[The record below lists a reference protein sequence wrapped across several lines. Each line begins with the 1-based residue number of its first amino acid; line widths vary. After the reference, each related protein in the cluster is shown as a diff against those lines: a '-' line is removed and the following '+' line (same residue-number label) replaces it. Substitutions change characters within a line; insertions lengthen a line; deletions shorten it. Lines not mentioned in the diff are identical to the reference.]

1 MPPLNPKRRVIPN
14 RVMRRAVTRGVDALY
29 RDEKRIK
36 KLEQQEKNVW
46 SADETLVIAL
56 AALVLFLVGLAL
68 KSC

>member
-1 MPPLNPKRRVIPN
+1 
-14 RVMRRAVTRGVDALY
+14 MRRAVTRGVDALY